1 MKINENLEK
10 EHEKLKTLFDSQQT
24 KLRDMTKVL
33 TALGEKNVSLEQKC
47 ESFATKEQVERHT
60 REIIAVK
67 DALTNQEGTIAR
79 LERSPGR
86 GGDVSSKSNY

>member
-1 MKINENLEK
+1 MKTNENLEK
-10 EHEKLKTLFDSQQT
+10 EHEKLKALFDSQQT

-33 TALGEKNVSLEQKC
+33 AALGEKNVSLEQKC

-67 DALTNQEGTIAR
+67 DGLTNQEGTIAR

-86 GGDVSSKSNY
+86 GGGVSGKSNY

>member
-1 MKINENLEK
+1 M
-10 EHEKLKTLFDSQQT
+10 
-24 KLRDMTKVL
+24 
-33 TALGEKNVSLEQKC
+33 C
-47 ESFATKEQVERHT
+47 FATKEQVERHR

-67 DALTNQEGTIAR
+67 DALTNQEGTIVR

>member
-1 MKINENLEK
+1 
-10 EHEKLKTLFDSQQT
+10 
-24 KLRDMTKVL
+24 MTKVL
-33 TALGEKNVSLEQKC
+33 TALGEKNVSLEQKY

-60 REIIAVK
+60 REIITVK

-86 GGDVSSKSNY
+86 GGDVSSKTNY